1 MKNVF
6 RVLWMLCLIFF
17 VFSTMPVHTQE
28 PSPVYIVPVKGA
40 IDGGMQTFINRAY
53 AEAEKNNAAVV
64 LLEIDTPGG
73 FVWSAVQIR
82 NTIHRSKIPTIAFV
96 EEGAISAGALIALV
110 SETLVM
116 APGSTMGAAEPQL
129 GGQLADAKTLSYWVA
144 QLEAAAEENGRDPL
158 IARAMADATLEIPGV
173 VKEGELLT
181 LTPKRALEL
190 GMIDNILPDRQ
201 AVLEEYGFDENP
213 RVELEP
219 EFAEFFV
226 RWITNPYVSTILL
239 TVGLA
244 GLVLEIFTV
253 GFGIAGTIGLASLSL
268 YFAGH
273 IIAGLTGF
281 EAILLFILGVILLA
295 VETLV
300 LPGFGVAGIG
310 GVAALIASIII
321 ASPTVN
327 HGVSSLVI
335 AIIGTGVLLAI
346 SVKFLPTR
354 KVWKRLILG
363 DRQVSEEGY
372 NAPSTELRELVGL
385 EGVSLTPLR
394 PSGTVKIGDTRVD
407 VVSQGGFIASGSKVK
422 VVKVEGT
429 RVVVERLE
437 S

>member
-6 RVLWMLCLIFF
+6 RVLWIFCLIIF

-40 IDGGMQTFINRAY
+40 IDGGMQAFINRAY

-144 QLEAAAEENGRDPL
+144 QLEAAAEENERDPL
-158 IARAMADATLEIPGV
+158 IARAMADAALEIPGV

-219 EFAEFFV
+219 DFAEFFV

-239 TVGLA
+239 TVGFA

-327 HGVSSLVI
+327 QGVSSLVI

-394 PSGTVKIGDTRVD
+394 PSGTVKIGDKRVD
-407 VVSQGGFIASGSKVK
+407 VVSQGGFISSGSKVK

-437 S
+437 N